1 MNEFRFICARLILY
15 ERVLKRWAI
24 LLGNKAYKNITSVVK
39 MILFSLEKFKY
50 GKNVIF
56 EKNRLR

>member
-39 MILFSLEKFKY
+39 MILFSKRTDYARMRIVSK
-50 GKNVIF
+50 
-56 EKNRLR
+56 